1 MNPTLQKFC
10 TALDLSEEEQAYLMK
25 LQGTPHRV
33 PKGRQI
39 VVEGEVYQD
48 VYLLREGWAFRCK
61 FIADG
66 RRQVFGYLIPGD
78 LIGLRASL
86 LEFADD
92 TVEALTDCE
101 VASFPIERL
110 QDACRLYPRLV
121 MALMW
126 SSAREQ
132 SMLSEQI
139 MRIGRRT
146 ALERVSHFF
155 LELLRR
161 LQIVDEA
168 GNQSFEL
175 PLTQE
180 LIADTLG
187 LSTVHVNRTLQKL
200 RREGLVELGQGLLT
214 IPDVDALDALCDFDA
229 AYLDHDH
236 HAHDLLTAQG
246 TARAA

>member
-10 TALDLSEEEQAYLMK
+10 TALDLSDEEQAYLMK
-25 LQGTPHRV
+25 LQGMPYRV

-39 VVEGEVYQD
+39 VVEGEVYD
-48 VYLLREGWAFRCK
+48 DIYLLREGWAFRCK
-61 FIADG
+61 FIPDG

-101 VASFPIERL
+101 VASFPMERL
-110 QDACRLYPRLV
+110 QDACRSYPRLV

-132 SMLSEQI
+132 SMLNEQV

-146 ALERVSHFF
+146 AIERVSHFF

-161 LQIVDEA
+161 LQIVDGA
-168 GNQSFEL
+168 GKQSFEL

-200 RREGLVELGQGLLT
+200 RKQGLVELGAGRLH
-214 IPDVDALDALCDFDA
+214 IPDIDALDAVCEFDP
-229 AYLDHDH
+229 AYLDHEH
-236 HAHDLLTAQG
+236 HAHAMM
-246 TARAA
+246 ASFAANRAA